1 MAYEIEGTNPS
12 HSFGDEITFNVFHWP
27 PMVDYLRTVAPD
39 IVDKVP
45 DWLSNDGQGLQ
56 HQDAVE
62 LGRLLLASLLDG
74 HFERVSGSFN
84 EEDYLV
90 QPDLLGNAVFQT
102 QLARENGLKPAGSFE
117 LNRDYLTQLAL
128 FLGVCGG
135 FRIR

>member
-1 MAYEIEGTNPS
+1 MAYEIEGINPS

-27 PMVDYLRTVAPD
+27 PIVDYCRTVAPD

-74 HFERVSGSFN
+74 HFERVSASFN

-90 QPDLLGNAVFQT
+90 RPDLLGNAMFKT
-102 QLARENGLKPAGSFE
+102 DLAQRDGLKPAGSFA
-117 LNRDYLTQLAL
+117 LNRDYLTQFSL